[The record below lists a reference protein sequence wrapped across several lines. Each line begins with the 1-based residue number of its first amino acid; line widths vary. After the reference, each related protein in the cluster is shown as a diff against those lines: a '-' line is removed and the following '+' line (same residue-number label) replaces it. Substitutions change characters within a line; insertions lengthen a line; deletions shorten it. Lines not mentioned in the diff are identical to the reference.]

1 MGPYPVSSKKLTR
14 TTEWDGAKDLLFT
27 VFAYF
32 ILPSPFESN
41 AAELSSSTSF
51 ISFQKGHMKTSFS
64 VRSRPRS
71 VTDDCTDLRVPR
83 LVPEPGR
90 SVRWIVARIR
100 LFFKM
105 RIPLGFPSATTMPQ
119 TATMAAAC
127 GSASKTEHRKGSTV
141 VDFNVVRNVVGRN
154 ESQII
159 HIGAD
164 SGRSMS

>member
-51 ISFQKGHMKTSFS
+51 ISFQKGHMKASFS

-105 RIPLGFPSATTMPQ
+105 RIPLGFPSATQCLKRRRWQRHAARPQ
-119 TATMAAAC
+119 KPSI
-127 GSASKTEHRKGSTV
+127 GKVLRSLISTW
-141 VDFNVVRNVVGRN
+141 
-154 ESQII
+154 
-159 HIGAD
+159 
-164 SGRSMS
+164 